1 MRAEIGSFVFD
12 SEARTLTRGGA
23 AVDLSPKAFL
33 LLQALIEAQPAAVS
47 KEALYDR
54 LWPRTFV
61 EPGNLHNLISEIRTA
76 LGDEDRSIV
85 RTVHGFGYA
94 LAGQPPPSPPEPAR
108 FGVVIGDKFVRLHP
122 GENLIGR
129 DPEVAIV
136 VHAPDVSRHHA
147 CLFVANDGV
156 TIEDLGSKNG
166 TSVDGKPV
174 RQREPVHAG
183 AEIAVGDTVLV
194 LRAIRDEART
204 ITSR

>member
-1 MRAEIGSFVFD
+1 MRAEFGSFVFD
-12 SEARTLTRGGA
+12 SEARTLTRGGT

-33 LLQALIEAQPAAVS
+33 LLQTLIEAQPAAVS

-54 LWPRTFV
+54 LWPQTFV

-76 LGDEDRSIV
+76 LGDEDRSLV

-94 LAGQPPPSPPEPAR
+94 LTRPPSLPEQRAR
-108 FGVVIGDKFVRLHP
+108 FGVAVGDKFVRLQL
-122 GENLIGR
+122 GENVIGR
-129 DPEVAIV
+129 DPEAAIV

-147 CLFVANDGV
+147 CLFVADDGV
-156 TIEDLGSKNG
+156 TIEDLGSKNE
-166 TSVDGKPV
+166 TAVDGKPV
-174 RQREPVHAG
+174 RQREPLHAG

-194 LRAIRDEART
+194 LCAIRDEART